1 MHFGGSNVGF
11 RCDSKKLQ
19 TRSPLR
25 GAPLCPAA
33 AARPARMPARH
44 TSGADTGHRCS
55 RSLPRSS
62 VLCVVEL
69 TWCLRKPKPN
79 LFHALMNNRLHAYA
93 LLVVATK
100 PHNKARR

>member
-1 MHFGGSNVGF
+1 MWGLDVILRNYRRGHLCAGP
-11 RCDSKKLQ
+11 
-19 TRSPLR
+19 RS
-25 GAPLCPAA
+25 AQHAA
-33 AARPARMPARH
+33 AAAGTHAGTAGH

>member
-1 MHFGGSNVGF
+1 MWGLDVILRNYRRGHLCAGPRGSA
-11 RCDSKKLQ
+11 Q
-19 TRSPLR
+19 QQP
-25 GAPLCPAA
+25 
-33 AARPARMPARH
+33 PARMPARH